1 MLALMIGGIFMT
13 MKQFVITVYSG
24 IVVLLALVIFSFVR
38 IDGMDSRLK
47 EQAAAIS
54 ALSEQS
60 ETAKEDAAG
69 EATPM
74 PEPSTESSVE
84 SSTEST
90 AKPSET
96 PKPVVYVVSP
106 IASFAAYTIAQTPFY
121 ELPTETNQS
130 AGIMDKETNVTVNG
144 ICGNFY
150 YVTLENGQSCY
161 VEQKYVAARASAT
174 EPDSAPDGTAYGDEG
189 SDAAGSTGDTLTQTR
204 TN

>member
-1 MLALMIGGIFMT
+1 MT

-60 ETAKEDAAG
+60 ETSKEDAAG
-69 EATPM
+69 EAAATS
-74 PEPSTESSVE
+74 EPDAD
-84 SSTEST
+84 SSTDPTSE
-90 AKPSET
+90 PNET
-96 PKPVVYVVSP
+96 PEPVVYVVSP
-106 IASFAAYTIAQTPFY
+106 IASFSGYTIAQTPFY
-121 ELPTETNQS
+121 ELPTEANQS
-130 AGIMDKETNVTVNG
+130 AGTLNKETNVTVNG

-150 YVTLENGQSCY
+150 YVTLEDGQSCY
-161 VEQKYVAARASAT
+161 VEQKYIAARVTAT
-174 EPDSAPDGTAYGDEG
+174 EPGSAPDGTAYGDEG
-189 SDAAGSTGDTLTQTR
+189 SEAAGSTGDTLTQTR